1 LKMTADS
8 TLELENT
15 PWLTY
20 ILENYSM
27 YTIGPLTLMI
37 ILSIL
42 YYPAIVFFFISYSSS
57 AFYFIYKKIANL
69 PEDTNSEQWDKPKQ
83 VVTFVHD
90 TIGKFLHGYE
100 VCGLENL
107 PEGPAVLIFY
117 HGVPVDYYLLVLRIY
132 RLTGRFCYSTVDHA
146 VFTIPGLKIFL
157 HAHRVDHP
165 TREECVEIL
174 KEGNLLGIG
183 PGGVREQNYGDNNYK
198 LIWRKR
204 KGFADVAIKAKV
216 PIIPVF
222 TQNIREAYRIYGN
235 TRIMRW
241 LYEKTRIVFFPGYGL
256 LPVKL
261 RTHIGQPIP
270 YDPNITIE
278 ELVEKTKAAVESLR
292 DRHQKIPGSI
302 WRALKER
309 FDWLH
314 KYE

>member
-1 LKMTADS
+1 
-8 TLELENT
+8 
-15 PWLTY
+15 
-20 ILENYSM
+20 
-27 YTIGPLTLMI
+27 
-37 ILSIL
+37 
-42 YYPAIVFFFISYSSS
+42 
-57 AFYFIYKKIANL
+57 
-69 PEDTNSEQWDKPKQ
+69 
-83 VVTFVHD
+83 
-90 TIGKFLHGYE
+90 
-100 VCGLENL
+100 LENL

-216 PIIPVF
+216 
-222 TQNIREAYRIYGN
+222 
-235 TRIMRW
+235 
-241 LYEKTRIVFFPGYGL
+241 
-256 LPVKL
+256 
-261 RTHIGQPIP
+261 
-270 YDPNITIE
+270 
-278 ELVEKTKAAVESLR
+278 TKAAVESLR